1 MKTIENFKKEVFV
14 KELSKVNQA
23 KICGGEEKI
32 ISVASSNIDAVL
44 NLIR

>member
-23 KICGGEEKI
+23 KICGGTE
-32 ISVASSNIDAVL
+32 AVNVGNTIVDDL
-44 NLIR
+44 NGLIR